1 MGCVWNVDNADFFP
15 LPLTQV
21 DVVTG
26 KDIVGGADQHE
37 STHENRFSCAQ
48 TLRGNIGFCV
58 GT

>member
-1 MGCVWNVDNADFFP
+1 MGCVWNVDKADFFP

-26 KDIVGGADQHE
+26 KDIVGGLISMGPRTKIDLVV
-37 STHENRFSCAQ
+37 RK
-48 TLRGNIGFCV
+48 RCV